1 MPLRGVGCEDLGESF
16 IPGEILKMT
25 KSVFRVLGFVASM
38 AVGGAASAADLL
50 VPSQYNTIQS
60 AIDAAVS
67 GDHVLVSEGTYL
79 GQVNLSGKNIQLI
92 GVSGATSTFIDGE
105 NAHTVM
111 IGNGEPSTCLVQGFT
126 IQHGREGG
134 STPGGGVNLHSSSA
148 CFTDCRFIQNSSA
161 EGGHW
166 GAGAWRSEHGN
177 PSITNCIFDR
187 NFGGYMT
194 SCIYHYLDGGISIS
208 NCIFTD
214 NTSDYDGQCIHIQTE
229 GGTIISSI
237 QRCVFRRYESIKQIG
252 ITAVG
257 FHNPGGSLT
266 CPISDCSVENPIYPV
281 NMPNQRTGFV
291 YLGLGTN
298 VTLTNIKCCGG
309 VKNLVV
315 DEYNTAWTDGGGNS
329 VSPTCAD
336 CNGDGITDYGQILL
350 GDLSDSNN
358 NSVPDVCEQVI
369 TSVLPVSGASTGG
382 TAVRI
387 NGNNFPSSPT
397 VTFGGVAA
405 TDIVVLSPTL
415 ITAVTPA
422 GTPGMTVVAVNSASS
437 ESFYYRPSC
446 DGDLDN
452 NGTID
457 SSDLGLMLV
466 NYGNCY
472 ESAVP
477 EPQQQEP
484 FLLQSVE
491 TQNPVLNKK

>member
-1 MPLRGVGCEDLGESF
+1 MKSIRNRLNCVAISLVAAVVG
-16 IPGEILKMT
+16 T
-25 KSVFRVLGFVASM
+25 
-38 AVGGAASAADLL
+38 ASAADLL

-67 GDHVLVSEGTYL
+67 GDHVLVSAGTYV

-126 IQHGREGG
+126 IQHGRDGG
-134 STPGGGVNLHSSSA
+134 YSPSAGVRLNNSSVV
-148 CFTDCRFIQNSSA
+148 FDNCRFVANHGDA
-161 EGGHW
+161 PAWW
-166 GAGAWRSEHGN
+166 GASAWRSEWGN
-177 PSITNCIFDR
+177 PTITNCVFS
-187 NFGGYMT
+187 NNVASGGGRLL
-194 SCIYHYLDGGISIS
+194 YHYLGGGISIS

-214 NTSDYDGQCIHIQTE
+214 NSSNEGQCIHIQTD
-229 GGTIISSI
+229 GGTSVSSI
-237 QRCVFRRYESIKQIG
+237 QRCVFRRYESSNAGSQV
-252 ITAVG
+252 VG
-257 FHNPGGSLT
+257 FHNNGGSIT
-266 CPISDCSVENPIYPV
+266 CSISDCSVEYPIYPV
-281 NMPNQRTGFV
+281 GTEDRFV
-291 YLGLGTN
+291 AFSNNGGVAHL
-298 VTLTNIKCCGG
+298 TLTNIKCCGG
-309 VKNLVV
+309 VKSLG
-315 DEYNTAWTDGGGNS
+315 YSSGSAWTDGGGNS

-350 GDLSDSNN
+350 GELSDSNN
-358 NSVPDVCEQVI
+358 NGVPDVCEQVI

-397 VTFGGVAA
+397 VTFGGVSA

-422 GTPGMTVVAVNSASS
+422 GTPGMTVVTVNSASS

-457 SSDLGLMLV
+457 SADLGLVLL
-466 NYGNCY
+466 GFGSCS
-472 ESAVP
+472 ESLTTP
-477 EPQQQEP
+477 QQEP
-484 FLLQSVE
+484 LIFQSTE
-491 TQNPVLNKK
+491 PVKPVKK

>member
-1 MPLRGVGCEDLGESF
+1 M
-16 IPGEILKMT
+16 
-25 KSVFRVLGFVASM
+25 KSIRNRLNFVAISLVA
-38 AVGGAASAADLL
+38 AVVGTASAADLL

-105 NAHTVM
+105 NSHTVM
-111 IGNGEPSTCLVQGFT
+111 IGNGEPSTCLVEGFT
-126 IQHGREGG
+126 IQHGRDGG
-134 STPGGGVNLHSSSA
+134 YYSGAGVRLTNSSVV
-148 CFTDCRFIQNSSA
+148 FDNCRFIDNRTTGPA
-161 EGGHW
+161 WW

-177 PSITNCIFDR
+177 PSITNCFFDR

-194 SCIYHYLDGGISIS
+194 SCIYHYLDGGISVS

-214 NTSDYDGQCIHIQTE
+214 NTSDRDGQCIHIQTE
-229 GGTIISSI
+229 GGTIVSSI
-237 QRCVFRRYESIKQIG
+237 QRCVFRRYESINQIG
-252 ITAVG
+252 TSGSMAVG
-257 FHNPGGSLT
+257 LFNPSGSLT

-281 NMPNQRTGFV
+281 DMPNKSIGFV
-291 YLGLGTN
+291 YLGLSN

-315 DEYNTAWTDGGGNS
+315 DDYNTAWTDGGGNS

-350 GDLSDSNN
+350 GELSDTNN
-358 NSVPDVCEQVI
+358 NGVPDVCEFVI
-369 TSVLPVSGASTGG
+369 TSVQPISGASTGG

-397 VTFGGVAA
+397 VKFGGVSA
-405 TDIVVLSPTL
+405 TDIVRVTPSL

-422 GTPGMTVVAVNSASS
+422 GTPGMTMVTVNGVSS
-437 ESFYYRPSC
+437 ESFYYRPNCGS
-446 DGDLDN
+446 DLDN
-452 NGTID
+452 NGVVD
-457 SSDLGLMLV
+457 SADVGIVLLDI
-466 NYGNCY
+466 GNCS
-472 ESAVP
+472 ESLAT
-477 EPQQQEP
+477 PQEQEP
-484 FLLQSVE
+484 LIFQTVE
-491 TQNPVLNKK
+491 TPTPVLNKK

>member
-1 MPLRGVGCEDLGESF
+1 M
-16 IPGEILKMT
+16 
-25 KSVFRVLGFVASM
+25 KSICNRLNFVAISLVA
-38 AVGGAASAADLL
+38 AVVGTASAADLL

-92 GVSGATSTFIDGE
+92 GMSGATSTFIDGE
-105 NAHTVM
+105 NSHTVM

-126 IQHGREGG
+126 IQHGRG
-134 STPGGGVNLHSSSA
+134 SGDYSGAGVTLTSSSVV
-148 CFTDCRFIQNSSA
+148 FDNCRFVANYAQQPL
-161 EGGHW
+161 W
-166 GAGAWRSEHGN
+166 GASAWKSDNGN
-177 PSITNCIFDR
+177 PTITNCVFS
-187 NFGGYMT
+187 NNVGG
-194 SCIYHYLDGGISIS
+194 IVVYHYIGGGISIS

-214 NTSDYDGQCIHIQTE
+214 NSSSDGQCIHIQNE
-229 GGTIISSI
+229 GGTIVSSI
-237 QRCVFRRYESIKQIG
+237 QRCVFRRYTATGTYSWAIG
-252 ITAVG
+252 
-257 FHNPGGSLT
+257 FWNPGGSIT
-266 CPISDCSVENPIYPV
+266 CSISDCSVEDPIYPV
-281 NMPNQRTGFV
+281 GTENRFV
-291 YLGLGTN
+291 AFLINGGGAN

-309 VKNLVV
+309 VKSLG
-315 DEYNTAWTDGGGNS
+315 YSGGSGWTDGGGNS
-329 VSPTCAD
+329 VSPTCTD

-358 NSVPDVCEQVI
+358 NGVPDVCEQVI

-397 VTFGGVAA
+397 VTFGGVSA
-405 TDIVVLSPTL
+405 TDIVRVSPSL

-422 GTPGMTVVAVNSASS
+422 GTPGMTVVTVNSASS

-457 SSDLGLMLV
+457 SSDLGLLLINMGDCSSSLTT
-466 NYGNCY
+466 
-472 ESAVP
+472 
-477 EPQQQEP
+477 PQEQEP
-484 FLLQSVE
+484 LIFQTTEPAKAL
-491 TQNPVLNKK
+491 KK